1 MRKKIFLALAILW
14 MGTIFYMSN
23 QPANISTVQS
33 DGVINIL
40 SGVPV
45 LGGVMDVLISNGT
58 ASFVIRKSAHMFSYG
73 LLSILLFMSIYDN
86 YKSINKTSIISFII
100 TFLYACSDEFH
111 QTFILGR
118 SGEFRDVLVDST
130 GAIIF
135 LLIVILITTFIKKKK
150 GPSHK

>member
-45 LGGVMDVLISNGT
+45 LGDVMDVLISNGT
-58 ASFVIRKSAHMFSYG
+58 ASFVVRKSAHMLSYG
-73 LLSILLFMSIYDN
+73 LLSVLLFMSIYDN
-86 YKSINKTSIISFII
+86 YKSINKTSIISLII

-111 QTFILGR
+111 QTFITGR

-135 LLIVILITTFIKKKK
+135 LLIIILITKFINKKKTIR
-150 GPSHK
+150 

>member
-1 MRKKIFLALAILW
+1 MRKKIFLTLAILW
-14 MGTIFYMSN
+14 MGIIFYMSN

-58 ASFVIRKSAHMFSYG
+58 ASFIIRKSAHMLSYG
-73 LLSILLFMSIYDN
+73 LLSVLLYMSIYDN

-111 QTFILGR
+111 QTFVTGR

-135 LLIVILITTFIKKKK
+135 LFIVILITTFIKKKK
-150 GPSHK
+150 TIR

>member
-1 MRKKIFLALAILW
+1 MRKKIFLALAVLW
-14 MGTIFYMSN
+14 MGIIFYMSN

-45 LGGVMDVLISNGT
+45 LGNVMDVLILNGT
-58 ASFVIRKSAHMFSYG
+58 ASFVIRKSAHMLSYG
-73 LLSILLFMSIYDN
+73 LLSVLLFMSIYDN
-86 YKSINKTSIISFII
+86 YKSINKTSIISLII

-135 LLIVILITTFIKKKK
+135 LLIVTLIAKFINKKKTI
-150 GPSHK
+150 H

>member
-1 MRKKIFLALAILW
+1 MRKKIFLTLAILW
-14 MGTIFYMSN
+14 MGIIFYMSN

-45 LGGVMDVLISNGT
+45 LGSVMDVLISNGT
-58 ASFVIRKSAHMFSYG
+58 ASFIIRKSAHMLSYG
-73 LLSILLFMSIYDN
+73 LLSVLLYMSIYDN
-86 YKSINKTSIISFII
+86 DKSINKTSIISFII

-111 QTFILGR
+111 QTFVTGR

-135 LLIVILITTFIKKKK
+135 LFIVILITTFIKKKK
-150 GPSHK
+150 TIR

>member
-45 LGGVMDVLISNGT
+45 LGDVMDVLISNGT
-58 ASFVIRKSAHMFSYG
+58 ASFVVRKSAHMLSYG
-73 LLSILLFMSIYDN
+73 LLSVLLFMSIYDN
-86 YKSINKTSIISFII
+86 YKSINKASIISLII

-111 QTFILGR
+111 QTFITGR

-135 LLIVILITTFIKKKK
+135 LLIIILITKFINKKKTIR
-150 GPSHK
+150 

>member
-1 MRKKIFLALAILW
+1 
-14 MGTIFYMSN
+14 MGIIFYMSN

-45 LGGVMDVLISNGT
+45 LGSVMDVLISNGT
-58 ASFVIRKSAHMFSYG
+58 ASFIIRKSAHMLSYG
-73 LLSILLFMSIYDN
+73 LLSVLLYMSIYDN
-86 YKSINKTSIISFII
+86 DKSINKTSIISFII

-111 QTFILGR
+111 QTFVTGR

-135 LLIVILITTFIKKKK
+135 LFIVILITTFIKKKK
-150 GPSHK
+150 TIR

>member
-1 MRKKIFLALAILW
+1 MRKKIFLALAVLW
-14 MGTIFYMSN
+14 MGIIFYMSN

-45 LGGVMDVLISNGT
+45 LGNVMDVLILNGT
-58 ASFVIRKSAHMFSYG
+58 ASFVVRKSAHMLSYG
-73 LLSILLFMSIYDN
+73 LLSVLLFMSIYDN
-86 YKSINKTSIISFII
+86 YKSINKTSIISLII

-111 QTFILGR
+111 QTFITGR

-135 LLIVILITTFIKKKK
+135 LLIIILITKFINKKKTIR
-150 GPSHK
+150 

>member
-45 LGGVMDVLISNGT
+45 LGDVMDVLISNGT
-58 ASFVIRKSAHMFSYG
+58 ASFVVRKSAHMLSYG
-73 LLSILLFMSIYDN
+73 LLSVLLFMSIYDN
-86 YKSINKTSIISFII
+86 YKYINNTIIISLII

-111 QTFILGR
+111 QTFITGR

-135 LLIVILITTFIKKKK
+135 LLIIILITKFINKKKTIR
-150 GPSHK
+150 